1 MKGWILIKNHVFL
14 DVTFVWSELIG
25 INFFKQKKKTSK
37 QWKRDIS
44 ERNICLEQ
52 SAPAEDSDKQHSTID
67 REENISRWETVTG
80 HQKNVSNLFRNQNNF
95 RRRWK
100 RN

>member
-1 MKGWILIKNHVFL
+1 MFQ
-14 DVTFVWSELIG
+14 TE
-25 INFFKQKKKTSK
+25 KKTSK
-37 QWKRDIS
+37 QWKRNIS

-52 SAPAEDSDKQHSTID
+52 SASAEDSDKQHSKID
-67 REENISRWETVTG
+67 GEKKISRWETVTG
-80 HQKNVSNLFRNQNNF
+80 HQRNVSNLFRNQNNF